1 MQPCEL
7 GMGSRKPH
15 VAIFPSAGMG
25 HLIPSA
31 EFAKR
36 LSADHG
42 FTVTFITCK
51 WMFSGFRLQQA
62 YSERI
67 ASLRGFDVRFVQLPH
82 VEIEEEAQH
91 MKVETLVS
99 KLLEKSKGFVESA
112 LTSLQIDDSFSPLSA
127 FITDFFCST
136 MFDVTAKLHIPTYLF
151 FTSPASLLSVMLCL
165 PKLASETQVSFKDAD
180 FSIEVAGVP
189 PIPAKDLPTPVQD
202 RSDEVFYWFVHHSSR
217 LREATGILL
226 NTFEELESEQI
237 KALREGKVNPSDP
250 RRMPHIYPVGPL
262 ISSSPVEYE
271 ADCLKWLDNQAPSS
285 VLFVSFGSGV
295 VMSRE
300 QITELALGLDAS
312 GHRFLWVLR
321 SPSSTFLSINDSDVS
336 ELLPQGFE
344 DRCKD
349 RGVVVPS
356 WAPQIPILSHPS
368 TRGFLSHCGWNSS
381 LESISHGVPMI
392 AWPVFA
398 EQKMN
403 KILLVNDFKVA
414 LEAKMDSD
422 GFVKREEVER
432 AVRELMEGEAGMA
445 VRERTRELKEKA
457 ASALAEGGSSYKAM
471 ADAVSDWGK
480 HAANSAATVPDT

>member
-1 MQPCEL
+1 ME
-7 GMGSRKPH
+7 SRKPH
-15 VAIFPSAGMG
+15 VVIFPSAGMG

-36 LSADHG
+36 LAADHG

-51 WMFSGFRLQQA
+51 WMFSGSRLQQA

-67 ASLRGFDVRFVQLPH
+67 ASLRGFDIRFVQLPH
-82 VEIEEEAQH
+82 AEIEEEEAEN

-112 LTSLQIDDSFSPLSA
+112 LASMQIDDSVSPVSA

-165 PKLASETQVSFKDAD
+165 PKLASETQISFKDAD
-180 FSIEVAGVP
+180 FNIEVAGVP
-189 PIPAKDLPTPVQD
+189 PIPAKDLPAPVQD
-202 RSDEVFYWFVHHSSR
+202 RSDEVFHWFLHHSSR

-226 NTFEELESEQI
+226 NTFDDLESEQI
-237 KALREGKVNPSDP
+237 KALRDGKVNPTDG
-250 RRMPHIYPVGPL
+250 RRMPQIYPVGPL
-262 ISSSPVEYE
+262 ISSSPVENE
-271 ADCLKWLDNQAPSS
+271 AECLKWLENQPPSS

-295 VMSRE
+295 VLSRE
-300 QITELALGLDAS
+300 QVTELALGLDAS

-321 SPSSTFLSINDSDVS
+321 SPSSTFRSIHDSDVS
-336 ELLPQGFE
+336 ELLPEGFE
-344 DRCKD
+344 SRTSH
-349 RGVVVPS
+349 RSLVVPS
-356 WAPQIPILSHPS
+356 WAPQIPILSQPS
-368 TRGFLSHCGWNSS
+368 TRGFLSHCGWNST

-403 KILLVNDFKVA
+403 KILLVNDFKIA
-414 LEAKMDSD
+414 IEAKMDSD
-422 GFVKREEVER
+422 GFVRREEVER
-432 AVRELMEGEAGMA
+432 AVRELMEGEGGVT
-445 VRERTRELKEKA
+445 VRERARELKEKA
-457 ASALAEGGSSYKAM
+457 MAALAEGGSSYKAM
-471 ADAVSDWGK
+471 AEAVSEWRK
-480 HAANSAATVPDT
+480 QAENSAATALDT